1 MCSGFRTHL
10 PVSTSIGSLAGGAGP
25 VAVMGMPVAVVM
37 TIWTVTF
44 LVHGAVV
51 VVVMMVVATVLGPA
65 TVPFAILRW
74 SVT

>member
-1 MCSGFRTHL
+1 
-10 PVSTSIGSLAGGAGP
+10 
-25 VAVMGMPVAVVM
+25 MGMPVAVVM

-65 TVPFAILRW
+65 TVPFAIFWWR
-74 SVT
+74 VT